1 MPDLYD
7 AFTEPP
13 GSLED
18 AKAAVG
24 RKATLHLTGT
34 ITEAKVSQAGAFVR
48 FHVDERWGFRGDFVL
63 GCDLAALELEP

>member
-48 FHVDERWGFRGDFVL
+48 FKVDGRWGFGELVL

>member
-48 FHVDERWGFRGDFVL
+48 FYVDERWGFGELVL
-63 GCDLAALELEP
+63 SVDLAALELAS